1 MALGVAV
8 GMLTAAGV
16 AAVGGGGWSTT
27 AALVF
32 AMTVAWVA
40 ADPRAVAAEVAAGTV
55 ACTVVLI
62 GADGTMVAV
71 VPLVTGV
78 VAAAELAAAA
88 GRVGMVVRRDPVP
101 ELRRVGVAAGGRRRD
116 SGATLAA
123 SALPGPDG
131 LAATVIGGAGLALA
145 ALAIRRGGRQPV
157 THRWFVPP

>member
-1 MALGVAV
+1 M
-8 GMLTAAGV
+8 
-16 AAVGGGGWSTT
+16 
-27 AALVF
+27 
-32 AMTVAWVA
+32 
-40 ADPRAVAAEVAAGTV
+40 

-88 GRVGMVVRRDPVP
+88 GRVGLVVRRDPVP
-101 ELRRVGVAAGGRRRD
+101 DLRRVGVAAAVAAVA

-131 LAATVIGGAGLALA
+131 LPATVIGGAGLALA
-145 ALAIRRGGRQPV
+145 ALAIRRGVGSP
-157 THRWFVPP
+157 

>member
-1 MALGVAV
+1 
-8 GMLTAAGV
+8 
-16 AAVGGGGWSTT
+16 
-27 AALVF
+27 
-32 AMTVAWVA
+32 
-40 ADPRAVAAEVAAGTV
+40 V
-55 ACTVVLI
+55 ACTVVLV

-101 ELRRVGVAAGGRRRD
+101 DLRRVGVAAAVAAVA

-131 LAATVIGGAGLALA
+131 LPATVIGGAGLALA
-145 ALAIRRGGRQPV
+145 ALAIRRGVGSP
-157 THRWFVPP
+157 